1 MIYAAVKKAW
11 WRGLLKSGVTQDKSP
26 CARWAQIANGDGRC
40 SRVMP
45 LPAASR
51 SYREIARHNCVY
63 GRLAFVRTVYTAWHY
78 LTGFLNN
85 GRRIH
90 GAQGCVR

>member
-11 WRGLLKSGVTQDKSP
+11 RGRWLKSGVTQDKSP
-26 CARWAQIANGDGRC
+26 CARWAQIASGDGGC
-40 SRVMP
+40 SRVIS

-63 GRLAFVRTVYTAWHY
+63 RRLAFVHTMSDMWHHA
-78 LTGFLNN
+78 LKKPNTH
-85 GRRIH
+85 RRIR
-90 GAQGCVR
+90 GAQGFVR